1 MRARLL
7 RNDMAAHRPHV
18 VVVGAGFAGI
28 AAVRAL
34 SRADVDVTVI
44 DRQNHHLFQPLLYQV
59 ATAALAAPDIAAP
72 VRQIFRHQKNV
83 TVLLDDVQSIDTAS
97 KAITC
102 AHTGVLAYDH
112 LVVATG
118 SRHTYFDHPEWEANA
133 PGLKTID
140 EAFQIRRRILTGFEA
155 AERARTDDERRACL
169 TFVVVG
175 GGPTGVE
182 LAGAI
187 GEIARKTMVQDFR
200 RIDPSEARVILV
212 ERADRVLSTFSP
224 ELSQKAKAQLE
235 ELGVDVW
242 LRTPVSAIDER
253 GVTLG
258 HDRLEARTVL
268 WAAGVAGSPL
278 GRALGVPLHRS
289 GRVPVDDKLQIAG
302 VKNVY
307 VVGDLALVEQDGA
320 PVPALAP
327 AAMQMGR
334 TVGTNIARQLLGQE
348 PRSFLYVDKGSLA
361 TIGRRRAVGTIF
373 GVQLSGF
380 IAWLAWLFVHLMFLV
395 GYRNRLS
402 VLFDWTWAYL
412 SYQRSARVIVGQG
425 HPPVVERVEGE
436 FKAPAPKDAS
446 ARAAA

>member
-1 MRARLL
+1 MP
-7 RNDMAAHRPHV
+7 AHRPHV

-34 SRADVDVTVI
+34 SRAPVSITII

-83 TVLLDDVQSIDTAS
+83 TVLLDEVQTIDTAAS
-97 KAITC
+97 RIMC
-102 AHTGVLAYDH
+102 AHTGPLDYDH
-112 LVVATG
+112 LIVATG
-118 SRHTYFDHPEWEANA
+118 SRHTYFDHPEWETNA

-169 TFVVVG
+169 TFVIVG

-212 ERADRVLSTFSP
+212 ERGDRLLSAFPT

-242 LRTPVSAIDER
+242 LRTPVSAIDAR

-289 GRVPVDDKLQIAG
+289 GRVPVDEMLRIPDVQ
-302 VKNVY
+302 NVF
-307 VVGDLALVEQDGA
+307 VTGDLAYVEQEGEA
-320 PVPALAP
+320 VPALAP

-334 TVGTNIARQLLGQE
+334 TVGQNIARQVNGE
-348 PRSFLYVDKGSLA
+348 APKPFRYVDKGSLA
-361 TIGRRRAVGTIF
+361 TIGRRRAVGMIF
-373 GVQLSGF
+373 GVPLSGF

-395 GYRNRLS
+395 GYRNRLA

-412 SYQRSARVIVGQG
+412 SYQRSARVIVGQ
-425 HPPVVERVEGE
+425 EATASSE
-436 FKAPAPKDAS
+436 S
-446 ARAAA
+446 ARVDDESVPTRESRSRSAA